1 MNIRDLK
8 VLIIF
13 QNKQEGLVDAICP
26 QMVLQCDSLEP
37 GLHLMKMLK
46 TVVIF
51 NLF

>member
-1 MNIRDLK
+1 VGFMDIIVKIRDLK

-37 GLHLMKMLK
+37 GLPASYE
-46 TVVIF
+46 
-51 NLF
+51 NA